1 MSVIYTF
8 LAIITCLVGCHL
20 LNHQGSLSKVNRNQ
34 LFGYGLNLV
43 SCILVM
49 QDFGAL
55 RGLFVYLG
63 LVSFVGMVY
72 SLSLYKY
79 QKAQ

>member
-1 MSVIYTF
+1 MSVIYAF
-8 LAIITCLVGCHL
+8 LAIISCLIGCHM
-20 LNHQGSLSKVNRNQ
+20 LNHQGSLSKINRN
-34 LFGYGLNLV
+34 LLLGYGLNIL
-43 SCILVM
+43 SCAFVM

-79 QKAQ
+79 QKA